1 MFTHSTCDR
10 ILYYGCWVF
19 GGRSALVGRSRSSSK
34 TLGVGFVDYRRGD
47 LGYHSIKSTRRNFMA
62 DLDSELLTSLSLE
75 ELQALA
81 EGILAPTLQTRLDRL
96 LEQGTE
102 HPLSPDEEAALD
114 RMLLQIDQLN
124 ILKTRARFTLS
135 HLSRASA
142 VA

>member
-1 MFTHSTCDR
+1 
-10 ILYYGCWVF
+10 
-19 GGRSALVGRSRSSSK
+19 
-34 TLGVGFVDYRRGD
+34 
-47 LGYHSIKSTRRNFMA
+47 MA

-81 EGILAPTLQTRLDRL
+81 EGLLVPTLQVQLQGL

-102 HPLSPDEEAALD
+102 HPLLPDEEATLD

-124 ILKTRARFTLS
+124 ILKTRAKYTLN

-142 VA
+142 VV